1 MGTLYITHDP
11 LNQLR
16 SDDHVPRRYSET
28 LSHFQFLQLHRFRR
42 GRPFRSSSA
51 SKGDTEGVGYSF
63 YRLSCEGVNVCAAV
77 AFPGRGGA

>member
-16 SDDHVPRRYSET
+16 GDDHVPRRYRET
-28 LSHFQFLQLHRFRR
+28 PSHFQFLQLHRSRR
-42 GRPFRSSSA
+42 GLPFRSSSA
-51 SKGDTEGVGYSF
+51 SMEDTGGVGFCF
-63 YRLSCEGVNVCAAV
+63 YRLSCVGVNVCAAF